1 MYTSAE
7 KLVRTRKLCQL
18 GCNGGAAARNTGR
31 FVVFKDHYHFQQVGR
46 GERGKVDSNK
56 VHLEMR
62 LCGGPGSITTYIDI
76 ETFLWIITRVVS
88 DKFY

>member
-1 MYTSAE
+1 MYPLLMLIE
-7 KLVRTRKLCQL
+7 GGEDHRTVSI
-18 GCNGGAAARNTGR
+18 GCNVGPEARNTGR

-46 GERGKVDSNK
+46 GKVDSNK

-62 LCGGPGSITTYIDI
+62 LCGGLGSITTYIDI
-76 ETFLWIITRVVS
+76 ETFLWIITPVGS